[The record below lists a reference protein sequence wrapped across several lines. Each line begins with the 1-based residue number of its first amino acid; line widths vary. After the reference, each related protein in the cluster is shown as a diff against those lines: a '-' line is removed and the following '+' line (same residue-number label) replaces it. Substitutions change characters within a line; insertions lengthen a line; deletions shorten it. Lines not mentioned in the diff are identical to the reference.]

1 MQFNKSTLLLFTTV
15 ALSGAAYGV
24 VIQDPVARELSIIN
38 GNVALD
44 LRGDDLA
51 EMGLN
56 SQLLERDPRKSA
68 KKISPAT
75 LSAVRQSGNQV
86 KAATKELK
94 RFRKSH
100 KKSATKVGKAKSRF
114 GQREA
119 VGERDEIEE
128 RDRKSKNVDDLRKTL
143 RTVNKHLLDAASQ
156 LRTIHRRDVGND
168 VVLDKRIAAG
178 FPLPTDSVPELPLP
192 TESILLPPPPTDS
205 IAELP
210 PPTKL
215 DEELLPVATLGL
227 PGGNLPDES
236 IPSFLPVP
244 TDKVSPPPPPTDSL
258 AELSP
263 PTKLDEELLP
273 VATLGLPGGNLPDES
288 IPSFLPVP
296 TDKVSP
302 PPPPTDSLAELS
314 PPTKLDEELLPVAT
328 LGLPGGN
335 LPDESIPSFL
345 PVPTDKN
352 LLPLPPTVSIA
363 DLPPSNSLD
372 DSFTLSA
379 LPFPTLGLP
388 GGIPPDDSIPSLPV
402 PTDSIVELPGVP
414 LPTDSFTALPGLPLP
429 TDSLPS
435 LPLST
440 DSIPSLSLPTDPI
453 PVFTFP
459 PFPFPF
465 PFPTAFLPS
474 LTLPDATLPLPTD
487 TTTETT
493 ATETTATEPTTTDS
507 TTTETTTST
516 VTTTTILPPVG
527 SVSAVLAAI
536 RALVALIR
544 ALVQELAAI
553 IREILTGDST
563 TDTSVLSEV
572 APGLAAIFGA
582 VSELA
587 NSISPSVGGIVDP
600 VLDGVRGVLSSL
612 GLVF

>member
-24 VIQDPVARELSIIN
+24 TIQDPVARELSIIN

-56 SQLLERDPRKSA
+56 SQLLERDPRQSA

-114 GQREA
+114 RQREA

-156 LRTIHRRDVGND
+156 LRTVHRRDVGND
-168 VVLDKRIAAG
+168 VVLDKRLAAG

-192 TESILLPPPPTDS
+192 TESILLPPVPTDS
-205 IAELP
+205 LVELP

-244 TDKVSPPPPPTDSL
+244 TDKVSLPPAPTDSL
-258 AELSP
+258 AELP
-263 PTKLDEELLP
+263 
-273 VATLGLPGGNLPDES
+273 
-288 IPSFLPVP
+288 
-296 TDKVSP
+296 
-302 PPPPTDSLAELS
+302 

-388 GGIPPDDSIPSLPV
+388 GGIPPDDSIPSLPL
-402 PTDSIVELPGVP
+402 PTDSIPELPGVP
-414 LPTDSFTALPGLPLP
+414 LPTDSLTALPGLPLP

-459 PFPFPF
+459 SFPFPFPF

-474 LTLPDATLPLPTD
+474 LTLPGVTLPLPTD
-487 TTTETT
+487 TTTTG
-493 ATETTATEPTTTDS
+493 TTTSD
-507 TTTETTTST
+507 TTTTTTST
-516 VTTTTILPPVG
+516 TLPPIG

-553 IREILTGDST
+553 IREIFTGDS

-572 APGLAAIFGA
+572 APGLAALFGA

-587 NSISPSVGGIVDP
+587 NSLSPSVGGIVDP

>member
-24 VIQDPVARELSIIN
+24 TIQDPVARELSIIN

-56 SQLLERDPRKSA
+56 SQLLERDPRQSA

-114 GQREA
+114 RQREA

-156 LRTIHRRDVGND
+156 LRTVHRRDVGND
-168 VVLDKRIAAG
+168 VVLDKRLAAG

-192 TESILLPPPPTDS
+192 TESILLPP
-205 IAELP
+205 
-210 PPTKL
+210 
-215 DEELLPVATLGL
+215 V
-227 PGGNLPDES
+227 
-236 IPSFLPVP
+236 
-244 TDKVSPPPPPTDSL
+244 PTDSL
-258 AELSP
+258 AELP
-263 PTKLDEELLP
+263 
-273 VATLGLPGGNLPDES
+273 
-288 IPSFLPVP
+288 
-296 TDKVSP
+296 
-302 PPPPTDSLAELS
+302 

-388 GGIPPDDSIPSLPV
+388 GGIPPDDSIPSLPL
-402 PTDSIVELPGVP
+402 PTDSIPELPGVP
-414 LPTDSFTALPGLPLP
+414 LPTDSLTALPGLPLP

-459 PFPFPF
+459 SFPFPF

-474 LTLPDATLPLPTD
+474 LTLPGVTLPLPTD
-487 TTTETT
+487 TTTTG
-493 ATETTATEPTTTDS
+493 TTTSD
-507 TTTETTTST
+507 TTTTTTST
-516 VTTTTILPPVG
+516 TLPPIG

-553 IREILTGDST
+553 IREIFTGDS

-572 APGLAAIFGA
+572 APGLAALFGA

-587 NSISPSVGGIVDP
+587 NSLSPSVGGIVDP